1 MKSSSRMR
9 RAPAFRSMAG
19 VSMIEV
25 LVAVLILVFGVL
37 GVAALQM
44 TALRNSQS
52 AVQHSQGVAM
62 TYAMIDRMRADAL
75 QARIG
80 SYNLGNLGS
89 DLGGTGTT
97 VWTCALPDDGTTLP
111 VKERRE
117 WMEQVR
123 GTGGLEPNA
132 CVIIDCDDANCAVGV
147 RWDDTRG
154 TQGNPNQRIIT
165 RTRL

>member
-1 MKSSSRMR
+1 MKSFSRMR
-9 RAPAFRSMAG
+9 RQPAFRSMAG
-19 VSMIEV
+19 ISMIEV

-52 AVQHSQGVAM
+52 AMQHSQGVAL

-75 QARIG
+75 QGRIG

-97 VWTCALPDDGTTLP
+97 VWTCALPDAGTLP
-111 VKERRE
+111 QNERRE
-117 WMEQVR
+117 WMQQVQAEL
-123 GTGGLEPNA
+123 GPTA
-132 CVIIDCDDANCAVGV
+132 CGIIDCDDANCAVGV
-147 RWDDTRG
+147 RWDDSRG
-154 TQGNPNQRIIT
+154 TAGDANQRLIT

>member
-1 MKSSSRMR
+1 
-9 RAPAFRSMAG
+9 MAG
-19 VSMIEV
+19 ISMIEV

-52 AVQHSQGVAM
+52 AMQHSQGVAL
-62 TYAMIDRMRADAL
+62 TYAMIDRMRADPL

-89 DLGGTGTT
+89 DLGGSGTT
-97 VWTCALPDDGTTLP
+97 VWTCGLPDAGTFP
-111 VKERRE
+111 QNERRE

-123 GTGGLEPNA
+123 GNGGLEPNA

-154 TQGNPNQRIIT
+154 TQGNANQRIIT